1 MKEKKK
7 IEEILSQ
14 LTEEVRG
21 EIVSEKELQEARKYA
36 IKDYPRLVQLA
47 RAGLI
52 PEPQLFKILY
62 FLKDPKR
69 FGVTPKVRNQLYD
82 VMIKTLNYIV
92 ATDPA
97 AWARFRAFLLKGE
110 DETEELTE
118 ETEMKRSRKD
128 ILREFKSIIA
138 KERHGLSSVK
148 SLRASVAL
156 SEQLMLEG
164 ERHEPGTHWEASTG
178 NSWGAKNR
186 NGETIYYNKSMYK
199 DAEALAKAFATGN
212 ESKAVA
218 VEKKKEME
226 RTGKGVTRKREGQLF
241 GTGGTKRT
249 RGKKERLS
257 TKDIKQKSAKEK
269 GLDGPDS
276 PKQALGSSVKKEK
289 EVATRMFKIAE
300 IVLEREKR
308 RKAGEDVGK
317 DPNFNL
323 CTVSI
328 PGTNLFC
335 DESLDIPRKSMPQL
349 KTKVTPGSKA
359 EEMLKKQLE
368 AKGKPVTPEALRKE
382 ELNAEDAFLEHLKSK
397 GVKIT
402 TGEEMESVKM
412 KATQNELVGAKVLG
426 MANSLMRPKEA
437 GLSDEAAA
445 KARKALTA
453 PLLVSRDGYVLDGHH
468 RWAAVAVGDLMQ
480 GRGNKPT
487 KIKVIKVDMDIE
499 DLVDESNV
507 WGDKLGL
514 ERKSSNQQVSGE
526 DKGTKKEAHEP
537 SVGEILNESLT
548 KTIGRIL
555 KEELAKYS
563 MYA

>member
-14 LTEEVRG
+14 LTEEVKG
-21 EIVSEKELQEARKYA
+21 EIISEKELQEAQKYA

-118 ETEMKRSRKD
+118 MKKSRKD
-128 ILREFKSIIA
+128 ILKEFKSVIA
-138 KERHGLSSVK
+138 KEKHGLSSVR
-148 SLRASVAL
+148 SLRASVEL
-156 SEQLMLEG
+156 SEQLMLEA

-178 NSWGAKNR
+178 NSWGAKNK
-186 NGETIYYNKSMYK
+186 NGEVIYYNKSLYRE
-199 DAEALAKAFATGN
+199 AEALAKAFASGT
-212 ESKAVA
+212 ESKATAVA
-218 VEKKKEME
+218 KKKEME
-226 RTGKGVTRKREGQLF
+226 RTGKGVTKKREGQLF
-241 GTGGTKRT
+241 GTGGVKRT
-249 RGKKERLS
+249 RGKSQGLS
-257 TKDIKQKSAKEK
+257 TKDVKQRDASAK

-300 IVLEREKR
+300 IVLEREKA
-308 RKAGEDVGK
+308 RKAGKDVGQ

-349 KTKVTPGSKA
+349 KTKVKPGSKA

-368 AKGKPVTPEALRKE
+368 EKGKPVTPESLKKE
-382 ELNAEDAFLEHLKSK
+382 ELNAEDAFLDHLKSK
-397 GVKIT
+397 GVKVT

-412 KATQNELVGAKVLG
+412 KATQNDLVGAKVLG

-453 PLLVSRDGYVLDGHH
+453 PLIVSRDGYVLDGHH
-468 RWAAVAVGDLMQ
+468 RWAAVAVTDLMQ
-480 GRGNKPT
+480 GKGNNPS

-507 WGDKLGL
+507 WGDELGL
-514 ERKSSNQQVSGE
+514 ERKSANQQVSGE